1 MRKIV
6 NKLLPPMG
14 KIARKILGK
23 LLSLYFVVF
32 FFIVY
37 VPIFVL
43 MVLSFNDSLVPGLP
57 LLGFTTKWYEQFLS
71 NPSALQSILNTVIVG
86 LTTAFLATLGGM
98 MAAFALVRHKFPLK
112 SIFNSLILIPMVLP
126 YILMG
131 VSISLLFQGILR
143 FELSLVTVAIGHTLV
158 ALPFSTLTMV
168 ARLTGFDRSLEEAA
182 MDLGADELTTFRK
195 VTLPLIMPGIIASAF
210 LAFTTSF
217 EDVTLAYFLGGFQQT
232 LPMFIYGQL
241 RYATSLPMLTAL
253 SVTMLSFSFVLAFLS
268 SIQDRL

>member
-1 MRKIV
+1 MR
-6 NKLLPPMG
+6 

-23 LLSLYFVVF
+23 ILSLYFVVF
-32 FFIVY
+32 FLIVY
-37 VPIFVL
+37 VPLLVL
-43 MVLSFNDSLVPGLP
+43 MVFSFNDSFVVGLP
-57 LLGFTTKWYEQFLS
+57 WVGFTTKWYEQFLS
-71 NPSALQSILNTVIVG
+71 NSSALGSILNTVVVG

-98 MAAFALVRHKFPLK
+98 MAAFALVRHKFRGRG
-112 SIFNSLILIPMVLP
+112 IFNSLILIPMVLP

-131 VSISLLFQGILR
+131 VSISLLFQQIFH
-143 FELSLVTVAIGHTLV
+143 FELSLFTVAIGHTLV

-210 LAFTTSF
+210 LAFTISF
-217 EDVTLAYFLGGFQQT
+217 EDITLAYFLGGFEET

-241 RYATSLPMLTAL
+241 RYSTSLPMLSAL
-253 SVTMLSFSFVLAFLS
+253 SVTMLSFSFILSFIS
-268 SIQDRL
+268 SIKARL